1 MVKDMEKARKIEEII
16 QAFDQCIQAAYD
28 QISDTVQEISDT
40 DGRVRRLVLEF
51 KDAMDRLSVSE
62 SNLFEKELS
71 KLLEQYQTNCAK
83 WCGAVNAM
91 VEGKEFINQFE
102 KSVLIVVFG
111 NVNVGKSAVGNIIAG
126 TIDPDGRGAH
136 ENDSGVL
143 KRYFG
148 EPPVFYEY
156 DFAGN
161 AGNAGEKGAKGKKE
175 SFFKEGY
182 VETTANI
189 QYFTRNGGM
198 TWTDSPGI
206 CSVNWQ
212 NGDLAKKYVEYADLV
227 IFITPSSSPA
237 KEDEIQELKKLFSK
251 KKPVL
256 ILLNKS
262 DKRIHDEVDGR
273 IVEYL
278 VPKPQVD
285 REKQEDYMQKQ
296 FCGMAGEILSE
307 TDTVSISVYLAMEA
321 LREENE
327 EKFEQSGFPRFYEK
341 LGKIF
346 EKNAVEL
353 KMNAPRQRV
362 NSMIDEI
369 ISGGTLGARH
379 LMGIRQY
386 QESLWEMKARAE
398 RTKEETG
405 RAAERAFP
413 AILNKSMERITSAVQ
428 EQAYQVRKN
437 GESAD
442 LSGKIN
448 EIVTLT
454 TAEILE
460 RQLREVLADYSNGA
474 VAQAAYQT
482 KGKISLDARMEQTER
497 YVYDVRNVSRDPE
510 GLIEHIQSLI
520 FKKEFTRSEVKRRR
534 VTDTF
539 VNGDNSL
546 EILERIRQE
555 TNAAVQGYVRDFVQ
569 KVQEQYFRQEEIL
582 IEKIMKMLGVLEEKL
597 KGEKMGDGR
606 KQDSGL

>member
-1 MVKDMEKARKIEEII
+1 MVKDMGKAGKIEEII
-16 QAFDQCIQAAYD
+16 QAFDQRIQAAHD

-71 KLLEQYQTNCAK
+71 KLLEQYQVNCAK

-91 VEGKEFINQFE
+91 MEGKEFINQFE

-126 TIDPDGRGAH
+126 TIDPGGKGAC

-148 EPPVFYEY
+148 VPPVFYEY

-161 AGNAGEKGAKGKKE
+161 AGEKGAKEKKE
-175 SFFKEGY
+175 PFFKEGY

-212 NGDLAKKYVEYADLV
+212 NGNLAKEYVEYADLV

-237 KEDEIQELKKLFSK
+237 KEDEIQELKKLFRK

-262 DKRIHDEVDGR
+262 DKRERDEVNGR

-278 VPKPQVD
+278 VPKSQAD
-285 REKQEDYMQKQ
+285 REKQEDYVQKQ

-321 LREENE
+321 LREENAG
-327 EKFEQSGFPRFYEK
+327 KFERSGFPRFYEK

-362 NSMIDEI
+362 NATIDEI

-386 QESLWEMKARAE
+386 QESLREMKARAE

-405 RAAERAFP
+405 RAAERAVP

-428 EQAYQVRKN
+428 EQAYHVRKS
-437 GESAD
+437 GKSAD

-448 EIVTLT
+448 EIITLT

-460 RQLREVLADYSNGA
+460 RQLREVLADYSNGT
-474 VAQAAYQT
+474 VAQAAYQAG
-482 KGKISLDARMEQTER
+482 GKISLDARMEQTER
-497 YVYDVRNVSRDPE
+497 YVYDVRNVRRDPE
-510 GLIEHIQSLI
+510 GLIEHIESFLFQ
-520 FKKEFTRSEVKRRR
+520 KEFTKNEVKRRR

-555 TNAAVQGYVRDFVQ
+555 TNVAVQGYAREFAQ
-569 KVQEQYFRQEEIL
+569 KVQKQYFRQEEIL

-606 KQDSGL
+606 KQGSGL

>member
-1 MVKDMEKARKIEEII
+1 MVKDMEKAGKIEEII
-16 QAFDQCIQAAYD
+16 QAFDQCIKAAYE

-62 SNLFEKELS
+62 SNLFEKELL
-71 KLLEQYQTNCAK
+71 KLLEQYQANGAK

-126 TIDPDGRGAH
+126 TIDPDGKGAC

-148 EPPVFYEY
+148 GPPVFYEY

-161 AGNAGEKGAKGKKE
+161 AGEKGAKEKKE

-227 IFITPSSSPA
+227 IFITLSSSPA

-278 VPKPQVD
+278 VSKPQAD
-285 REKQEDYMQKQ
+285 REKQEDYVQEQ
-296 FCGMAGEILSE
+296 FCSMANEILSE
-307 TDTVSISVYLAMEA
+307 TDTVSVSVYLAMEA
-321 LREENE
+321 LREENA
-327 EKFEQSGFPRFYEK
+327 EKFVQSGFPRFYEK

-346 EKNAVEL
+346 EENAVEL

-362 NSMIDEI
+362 NAMIDEI
-369 ISGGTLGARH
+369 ISGGTLGAQH

-386 QESLWEMKARAE
+386 QESLGEMKARAE
-398 RTKEETG
+398 RTKEEIG
-405 RAAERAFP
+405 RATERAVP

-428 EQAYQVRKN
+428 EQAYQVRKS

-448 EIVTLT
+448 EIVTST

-460 RQLREVLADYSNGA
+460 RQLREVLTDYSNGTA
-474 VAQAAYQT
+474 AQAAYQT
-482 KGKISLDARMEQTER
+482 KGTIRLDARMEQTER
-497 YVYDVRNVSRDPE
+497 YVYDVRNVSRNPE
-510 GLIEHIQSLI
+510 GLIEHIQSLV
-520 FKKEFTRSEVKRRR
+520 FKKEFTRSDVKRRR

-555 TNAAVQGYVRDFVQ
+555 TSVAIQGYVRDFVQ

>member
-1 MVKDMEKARKIEEII
+1 MVKDMEKAGKIEEII
-16 QAFDQCIQAAYD
+16 QAFDQCIKAAYD

-71 KLLEQYQTNCAK
+71 KLLEQYQANCAK
-83 WCGAVNAM
+83 WCVAVNAM

-126 TIDPDGRGAH
+126 TIDPDGKGAC

-148 EPPVFYEY
+148 VPPVFYEY

-161 AGNAGEKGAKGKKE
+161 AGEKGAKEKKE
-175 SFFKEGY
+175 PFFKEGY

-262 DKRIHDEVDGR
+262 DKRIHDEADGR

-278 VPKPQVD
+278 VPKPQAD
-285 REKQEDYMQKQ
+285 REKQEDYVQEQ
-296 FCGMAGEILSE
+296 FRSMANEILSE
-307 TDTVSISVYLAMEA
+307 KDTVSVSVYLAMEA
-321 LREENE
+321 LREENA
-327 EKFEQSGFPRFYEK
+327 EKFVQSGFPRFYEK
-341 LGKIF
+341 LEKIF
-346 EKNAVEL
+346 EENAVEL

-362 NSMIDEI
+362 NAMIDEI
-369 ISGGTLGARH
+369 ISGGTLGAQH
-379 LMGIRQY
+379 LMGIHQY
-386 QESLWEMKARAE
+386 QESLGEMKVRAE
-398 RTKEETG
+398 RTKEEIG
-405 RAAERAFP
+405 RATERAVL

-428 EQAYQVRKN
+428 EQAYQVRKS

-448 EIVTLT
+448 EIVTST

-460 RQLREVLADYSNGA
+460 RQLREVLTDYSNGTA
-474 VAQAAYQT
+474 AQAAYQT
-482 KGKISLDARMEQTER
+482 KGTISLDARMEQTER
-497 YVYDVRNVSRDPE
+497 YVYDVRNVSRNLE
-510 GLIEHIQSLI
+510 GLIEHIQSLV
-520 FKKEFTRSEVKRRR
+520 FKKEFTRSDVKRRR

-555 TNAAVQGYVRDFVQ
+555 TTSVAIQGYVRDFVQ

-582 IEKIMKMLGVLEEKL
+582 IEKIMKMLSVLEEKL